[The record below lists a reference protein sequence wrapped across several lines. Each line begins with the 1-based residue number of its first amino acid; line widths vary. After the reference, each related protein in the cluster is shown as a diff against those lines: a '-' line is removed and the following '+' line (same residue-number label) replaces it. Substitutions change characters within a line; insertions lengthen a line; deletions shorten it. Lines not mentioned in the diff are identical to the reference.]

1 MGPMDGPIGTGTE
14 APYFETSA
22 RPKLLY
28 IETEITDKKVESF
41 SNPASKLHQ
50 IDFLDM
56 AKKVKKNPKLVLN
69 VNSVGRIASFS

>member
-14 APYFETSA
+14 APNFETSV

-28 IETEITDKKVESF
+28 IETEITDKKVKSF
-41 SNPASKLHQ
+41 STPASKLHQ

-56 AKKVKKNPKLVLN
+56 AKRVKNFPKLVLN
-69 VNSVGRIASFS
+69 KNSVGRTVSFS